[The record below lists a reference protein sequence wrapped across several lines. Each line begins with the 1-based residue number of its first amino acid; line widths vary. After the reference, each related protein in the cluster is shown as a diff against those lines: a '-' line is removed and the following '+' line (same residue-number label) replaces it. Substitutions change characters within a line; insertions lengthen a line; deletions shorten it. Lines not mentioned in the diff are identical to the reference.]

1 MFSFSS
7 SLRIDYPANV
17 IWAYLVA
24 FEQVPLWERGVVEV
38 RQVTPGQPEVGTRIT
53 ARPIYAGPETVL
65 AAHGGR
71 PVVARHAVWRE
82 SLLPARN
89 GPPSQLEGRS
99 MLWCPGTS
107 CQGPSAAPKVT

>member
-53 ARPIYAGPETVL
+53 ARRIMPDPKRSWLLMEAG
-65 AAHGGR
+65 R
-71 PVVARHAVWRE
+71 W
-82 SLLPARN
+82 
-89 GPPSQLEGRS
+89 
-99 MLWCPGTS
+99 
-107 CQGPSAAPKVT
+107 